1 MAMAKPPRMDH
12 AAGVPRPVNLALQG
26 GGAHGAFTWGVIDR
40 LLEDGR
46 ISVEALVGTSAG
58 AMNAAV
64 TAHGLVSNGRD
75 GARDSL
81 EKFWRAVSEAALFSP
96 IKPSPLDRW
105 MSVGNLDFSPMFQ
118 WFDALTRM
126 ASPYQINP
134 ANFNP
139 LRDILYEQVD
149 FKRIRANSDIKL
161 FTCATNVN
169 TGRIKVFRTH
179 EMTAERVLASACLPF
194 LYQAVEIEG
203 QHYWDGGYMGNP
215 PLYPLFYECTTQ
227 DILLVMI
234 NPIRMAE
241 VPRTSTEI
249 FDRIN
254 EISFNSNLMR
264 EMRAIQFVT
273 DLIDKGFDD
282 GGRLK
287 KMRIHTVDAEDQMR
301 RLSTSSKLNAGWPFL
316 CWLRD
321 LGRARGQAFLDEHY
335 DKVGVESSTDVRERF
350 L

>member
-1 MAMAKPPRMDH
+1 MTAHPSQGTGQTDAAK
-12 AAGVPRPVNLALQG
+12 VVNLALQG

-46 ISVEALVGTSAG
+46 ITVEALVGTSAG
-58 AMNAAV
+58 AMNAAI
-64 TAHGLVSNGRD
+64 TAHGLVVGGRD
-75 GARDSL
+75 GARAAL
-81 EKFWRAVSEAALFSP
+81 ERFWRSVSEAALCSP
-96 IKPSPLDRW
+96 VTPSPLDRW
-105 MSVGNLDFSPMFQ
+105 MSVGNLDYSPTFQ
-118 WFDALTRM
+118 WFDALTRV
-126 ASPYQINP
+126 ASPYQLNP

-139 LRDILYEQVD
+139 LRDILHDQVD
-149 FKRIRANSDIKL
+149 FRRIRTNDRIRL

-203 QHYWDGGYMGNP
+203 EHFWDGGYMGNP
-215 PLYPLFYECTTQ
+215 PLYPLFYESTSQ

-241 VPRTSTEI
+241 VPRTATGI

-264 EMRAIQFVT
+264 EMRAIQFVG
-273 DLIDKGFDD
+273 DLVDKGFTD
-282 GGRLK
+282 GGRLR

-301 RLSTSSKLNAGWPFL
+301 RLSTSSKLNAEWSFL

-321 LGRARGQAFLDEHY
+321 LGRARVQAFLDEHY
-335 DKVGVESSTDVRERF
+335 DRIGVESSTDIRERF

>member
-1 MAMAKPPRMDH
+1 MTRDT
-12 AAGVPRPVNLALQG
+12 RPINLALQG

-46 ISVEALVGTSAG
+46 LDFESLVGTSAG

-64 TAHGLVSNGRD
+64 TVHGLMTGGRD
-75 GARDSL
+75 GAREALDR
-81 EKFWRAVSEAALFSP
+81 FWHSVSETALFSP
-96 IKPSPLDRW
+96 IQPSPLDQW
-105 MSVGNLDFSPMFQ
+105 MSVGNLDFSPMFH
-118 WFDALTRM
+118 WFDALTRVV
-126 ASPYQINP
+126 SPYQSNP
-134 ANFNP
+134 TNHNP
-139 LRDILYEQVD
+139 LREILLDQVD
-149 FKRIRANSDIKL
+149 FERIRVTGAPKL
-161 FTCATNVN
+161 FVCATNVN

-179 EMTAERVLASACLPF
+179 EMTCDMVLASACLPF
-194 LYQAVEIEG
+194 LYQAVEIGDE
-203 QHYWDGGYMGNP
+203 HFWDGGYMGNP
-215 PLYPLFYECTTQ
+215 PLYPLFYECASR

-234 NPIRMAE
+234 NPIRIPE
-241 VPRTSTEI
+241 VPRNATGI

-264 EMRAIQFVT
+264 EMRAIHFVGE
-273 DLIDKGFDD
+273 LIDKGFSD

-287 KMRIHTVDAEDQMR
+287 KMLIHTVDAESQMR

-321 LGRARGQAFLDEHY
+321 LGRARATAFLDEHF
-335 DKVGVESSTDVRERF
+335 DKIGRESSTDIEERF